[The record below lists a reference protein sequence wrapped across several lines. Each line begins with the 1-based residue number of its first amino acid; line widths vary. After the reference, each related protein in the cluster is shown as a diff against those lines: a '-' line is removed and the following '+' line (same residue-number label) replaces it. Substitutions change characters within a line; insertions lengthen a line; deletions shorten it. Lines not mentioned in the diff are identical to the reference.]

1 MSAFDDRPRNTVDQV
16 EALDLFITEEEYLKE
31 MGELL
36 SPEMAGSSLVDLVP
50 ADRASTAPGYLLTAA
65 GLEKL

>member
-1 MSAFDDRPRNTVDQV
+1 VSAFDDRPRNTVDQV
-16 EALDLFITEEEYLKE
+16 EALDLFINEEEYLKE

-36 SPEMAGSSLVDLVP
+36 SPEMAGSSLVDLVR

>member
-1 MSAFDDRPRNTVDQV
+1 VSAFDDRPRNTVDQV

-31 MGELL
+31 MGAEPGDGGVL
-36 SPEMAGSSLVDLVP
+36 PGGPGAG
-50 ADRASTAPGYLLTAA
+50 RPGEHCPRYLLTAA